1 MATAAEKAR
10 AKAERLASSRRS
22 LAPATEDTEQKRP
35 ATPPPAAA
43 PVAADAKPV
52 RLTVDMAPPLH
63 DAFDDWARDAA
74 RTHRFGR
81 SIKADVMR
89 ELVRR
94 LLNDPEA
101 QAAVIE
107 SLTEAR
113 RK

>member
-10 AKAERLASSRRS
+10 AKAERLASRRTT
-22 LAPATEDTEQKRP
+22 ATETGHQEQKRP
-35 ATPPPAAA
+35 ATPAPAATPA
-43 PVAADAKPV
+43 AADAKPV

>member
-10 AKAERLASSRRS
+10 AKAERLASRRTTT
-22 LAPATEDTEQKRP
+22 PASSDPEQKRP
-35 ATPPPAAA
+35 ATSALAPIPA
-43 PVAADAKPV
+43 AADAKPV

-94 LLNDPEA
+94 LLDDPQA